1 MRGLFLAAA
10 LLGATP
16 ALAQTSAAP
25 APAPA
30 AVQPI
35 DPARLALAEKSVAV
49 LVPQGVYMRLMR
61 QQFPAMMDAMLAN
74 METAVPGGREK
85 ARAAD
90 PAFDERMRIMTRV
103 MGEELGPLMGRMEP
117 SLRIGMARALAKR
130 FDARQLNDLNVFFA
144 TPSGQAFGEQF
155 ISLFADPEIM
165 GEMMKAMPMMLQE
178 MPRIMKKVEAATAH
192 LPKPPKPKG
201 ENE

>member
-1 MRGLFLAAA
+1 MKALILAAS

-16 ALAQTSAAP
+16 ALAQTP
-25 APAPA
+25 AAPA

-74 METAVPGGREK
+74 METAVPGGRAK

-117 SLRIGMARALAKR
+117 SLRTGMARALAKR
-130 FDARQLNDLNVFFA
+130 FDARQLNDLNAFFA

-178 MPRIMKKVEAATAH
+178 MPGIMKKVEAATAH

>member
-1 MRGLFLAAA
+1 MKALILAAA

-16 ALAQTSAAP
+16 ALAQTPA

-130 FDARQLNDLNVFFA
+130 FDARQLNDLNAFFA

>member
-1 MRGLFLAAA
+1 MKALILAAA
-10 LLGATP
+10 LWGATS
-16 ALAQTSAAP
+16 ALAQTPA

-130 FDARQLNDLNVFFA
+130 FDARQLNDLNAFFA

>member
-16 ALAQTSAAP
+16 ALAQTPAAP

-130 FDARQLNDLNVFFA
+130 FDARQLNDLNAFFA

>member
-1 MRGLFLAAA
+1 MKALFLAAA
-10 LLGATP
+10 LLTAAP
-16 ALAQTSAAP
+16 ALAQAPVAPVAA
-25 APAPA
+25 
-30 AVQPI
+30 QPV
-35 DPARLALAEKSVAV
+35 DPARLALAERTVAV

-74 METAVPGGREK
+74 MDTAMPGGRDK

-103 MGEELGPLMGRMEP
+103 MGEEMGPLMGRMEP
-117 SLRIGMARALAKR
+117 SLRTGMARALARR
-130 FDARQLNDLNVFFA
+130 FDPQQLNDFNVFFA
-144 TPSGQAFGEQF
+144 TPSGKAFGEQF

-165 GEMMKAMPMMLQE
+165 GEMMKMMPMMMQE

-192 LPKPPKPKG
+192 LPQPPKPKG
-201 ENE
+201 EQ

>member
-1 MRGLFLAAA
+1 MKALILAAS

-16 ALAQTSAAP
+16 ALAQTP
-25 APAPA
+25 AAPA

-74 METAVPGGREK
+74 METAVPGGRAK

-117 SLRIGMARALAKR
+117 SLRTGMARALAKR
-130 FDARQLNDLNVFFA
+130 FDARQLNDLNAFFA

-155 ISLFADPEIM
+155 ISLFADPDIM

-178 MPRIMKKVEAATAH
+178 MPGIMKKVEAATAH